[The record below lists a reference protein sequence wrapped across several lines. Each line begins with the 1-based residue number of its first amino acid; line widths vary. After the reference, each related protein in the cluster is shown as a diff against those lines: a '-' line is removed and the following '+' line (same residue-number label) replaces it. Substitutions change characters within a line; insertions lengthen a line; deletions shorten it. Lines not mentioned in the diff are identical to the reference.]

1 MGSPSALTYW
11 IEFHS
16 KRIDL
21 RSTMGSCT
29 SNEKE
34 RAEKERAEE
43 ERAEKERAEKERAEK
58 ERAEKERAEE
68 ERVAKAKAVNLVTAV
83 KENRLADVQLVCQ
96 YAPEKVN
103 DEDRFGQ
110 IALDM
115 AIDKNL
121 LAVAELLVQA
131 KADVNVQS
139 DSGNRGYA
147 LHWTAS
153 MNSLAM
159 AELLVQ
165 AKADVHAKDQNG
177 FSALHIAAWS
187 KSLPIAELLVQAK
200 VDVNAKNNE
209 GKSALHIAAG
219 NQEMITLLSQ

>member
-68 ERVAKAKAVNLVTAV
+68 ERVAEAKAVNIITAV

-96 YAPEKVN
+96 YAPEKLN
-103 DEDRFGQ
+103 EEDKSGLS
-110 IALDM
+110 ALHY
-115 AIDKNL
+115 AALKNS

-131 KADVNVQS
+131 KADV
-139 DSGNRGYA
+139 D
-147 LHWTAS
+147 
-153 MNSLAM
+153 
-159 AELLVQ
+159 
-165 AKADVHAKDQNG
+165 AKNYTET
-177 FSALHIAAWS
+177 SALH
-187 KSLPIAELLVQAK
+187 
-200 VDVNAKNNE
+200 
-209 GKSALHIAAG
+209 
-219 NQEMITLLSQ
+219 M